1 MSSSVSKRS
10 SLWFLAITLLS
21 FLAASTAPTPLYHLY
36 QDHLQFSAATL
47 TLIFGVYA
55 LSLLAAL
62 LTVGSLSDYLGRKPV
77 IFTAVL
83 LNMLAML
90 LFINADSV
98 TWLISARVLQ
108 GFATGMATAALG
120 AALLDTDRQQGP
132 LVNSVAPLLGMAVG
146 AMGCGL
152 LAEFAPLPL
161 QLTFWVLLALF
172 GLQALYVWRLP
183 ESVSAQSG
191 ALASLRPT
199 LHVPVQ
205 ARRALWRVLPINTA
219 TWALGGFYASLAP
232 SLVRTATGSTSNLIG
247 GATVAVL
254 TVTGALMIYTLRS
267 RAADKVLWIGTS
279 TLPVGVALILL
290 AVHSASL
297 PLFFIG
303 TLVAGGGL
311 RVRRQFSRVVAQCG
325 ATGVAPRARRLD
337 VCVLRAQLPGVL
349 PAVVAG
355 GESDAGLWSGGN
367 DRCLRRHADLPGRRC
382 LVGADAKAHHP
393 GLQRHRS
400 AIKNAAP

>member
-1 MSSSVSKRS
+1 MSSSISNRS

-36 QDHLQFSAATL
+36 QEHLQFSAATL

-55 LSLLAAL
+55 ISLLAAL

-77 IFTAVL
+77 IFTAVV

-98 TWLISARVLQ
+98 AWLISARVLQ

-132 LVNSVAPLLGMAVG
+132 LVNSVAPLLGMAAG

-172 GLQALYVWRLP
+172 GWQALYVWRLP
-183 ESVSAQSG
+183 ESVSAQPG

-199 LHVPVQ
+199 LHVPIQ
-205 ARRALWRVLPINTA
+205 ARRALWLVLPINTA
-219 TWALGGFYASLAP
+219 ALALGGFYASLAP

-267 RAADKVLWIGTS
+267 RPADKVLRVGASI
-279 TLPVGVALILL
+279 LPVGVALILL
-290 AVHSASL
+290 AVHGASL

-303 TLVAGGGL
+303 TLVAGCGFGASFLGSLRSVVPLALPHERAGL
-311 RVRRQFSRVVAQCG
+311 MSAFYVLSYLAFCLPSLLAGNLTRAFGLVATTDGYGMVLIVLSLGALLALMRRQPVKVCG
-325 ATGVAPRARRLD
+325 AD
-337 VCVLRAQLPGVL
+337 VR
-349 PAVVAG
+349 
-355 GESDAGLWSGGN
+355 
-367 DRCLRRHADLPGRRC
+367 
-382 LVGADAKAHHP
+382 
-393 GLQRHRS
+393 
-400 AIKNAAP
+400 

>member
-1 MSSSVSKRS
+1 MSRLTSNRS

-36 QDHLQFSAATL
+36 QEHLRFSAATL

-98 TWLISARVLQ
+98 AWLIGARVLQ
-108 GFATGMATAALG
+108 GFATGMATAVLS

-132 LVNSVAPLLGMAVG
+132 MVNSVAPLLGMALG
-146 AMGCGL
+146 AMGCGV

-161 QLTFWVLLALF
+161 KLIYWVLFALF
-172 GLQALYVWRLP
+172 VMQALYVWRLP
-183 ESVSAQSG
+183 ESVTRQPG
-191 ALASLRPT
+191 AWASLRPT
-199 LHVPVQ
+199 LHVPIQ
-205 ARRALWRVLPINTA
+205 ARRMLWRVLPIDLA
-219 TWALGGFYASLAP
+219 VWALGGFFASLAP

-254 TVTGALMIYTLRS
+254 TVTGALMIYTLRN
-267 RAADKVLWIGTS
+267 RPADKVLLLGAS
-279 TLPVGVALILL
+279 LLPAGVALILL

-297 PLFFIG
+297 PLFFFG
-303 TLVAGGGL
+303 TLVAGGGFGAGFLGAL
-311 RVRRQFSRVVAQCG
+311 RSIVPLA
-325 ATGVAPRARRLD
+325 
-337 VCVLRAQLPGVL
+337 LPH
-349 PAVVAG
+349 
-355 GESDAGLWSGGN
+355 ERAGLMSAFYVLSYLAF
-367 DRCLRRHADLPGRRC
+367 CLPSLLAGSLTRTFGLVATTDGYGAMLIILSLGA
-382 LVGADAKAHHP
+382 LVGLMREQSVKVYGVDV
-393 GLQRHRS
+393 R
-400 AIKNAAP
+400 

>member
-1 MSSSVSKRS
+1 MSSSISNRS

-36 QDHLQFSAATL
+36 QEHLQFSAATL

-55 LSLLAAL
+55 ISLLAAL

-98 TWLISARVLQ
+98 AWLICARVLQ

-183 ESVSAQSG
+183 ESVSAQRG

-199 LHVPVQ
+199 LHVPIQ
-205 ARRALWRVLPINTA
+205 ARRALWLVLPINTA
-219 TWALGGFYASLAP
+219 AWALGGFYASLAP

-267 RAADKVLWIGTS
+267 RPADKVLRVGASI
-279 TLPVGVALILL
+279 LPVGVALILL

-303 TLVAGGGL
+303 TLVAGCGFGASFLGSL
-311 RVRRQFSRVVAQCG
+311 RSVVPMA
-325 ATGVAPRARRLD
+325 
-337 VCVLRAQLPGVL
+337 LPH
-349 PAVVAG
+349 
-355 GESDAGLWSGGN
+355 ERAGLMSAFYVLSYLAFCLPSLLAGN
-367 DRCLRRHADLPGRRC
+367 LTRAFGLVTTTDGYGAVLIVLS
-382 LVGADAKAHHP
+382 VGALLALMRQQPVKVSGVDV
-393 GLQRHRS
+393 R
-400 AIKNAAP
+400 